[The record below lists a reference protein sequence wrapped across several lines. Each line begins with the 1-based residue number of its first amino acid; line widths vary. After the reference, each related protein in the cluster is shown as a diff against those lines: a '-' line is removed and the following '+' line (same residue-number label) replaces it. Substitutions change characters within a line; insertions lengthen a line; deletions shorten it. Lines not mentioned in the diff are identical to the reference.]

1 MRAEKHQ
8 RPGKET
14 AGSRHEPGVARQA
27 VTAAAESIGPP
38 TDTLMEEV
46 LRRENLF
53 AALKRV
59 KANKGAPGVD
69 GMSVEELPSY
79 LREAW
84 PAIREQLLSETYVPS
99 PVREVHLPK
108 PGGGTRMLGIPTVL
122 DRLITQA
129 ILQVMSPIFDRD
141 FSAHSYG
148 FRPGRSAHQAIE
160 QARRYMEAGNRWV
173 VDLDLEKFFDQVNH
187 DLLMNRVA
195 RKIKDKRLLRLIR
208 RYLTAGILHGGLV
221 SIREAGT
228 PQGSPLSPLL
238 SNILLDEFDKE
249 LERRGHCFCR
259 YADDANVYVR
269 SRRAG
274 DRVMASLT
282 HFLESKLRLKVNR
295 AKSAVDRPW
304 KRKFL
309 GYTVTNHRS
318 PRLKPAP
325 QSVQRAKDRIREI
338 THKGR
343 GRNILRVIKEINQ
356 FTRGWVGYFRLA
368 TVKQAFEALDQWLR
382 RRLRKI
388 LWEQWKK
395 PKTRFR
401 RLVALGVKAERARKA
416 TATGLGAWWN
426 AGASHMHAAITNRLL
441 AQWGL
446 LSLLDLLQTRARLS

>member
-8 RPGKET
+8 RPGKE
-14 AGSRHEPGVARQA
+14 AASSRHEPGVARQA
-27 VTAAAESIGPP
+27 VTAAAECTGPP
-38 TDTLMEEV
+38 TETLMEEV
-46 LRRENLF
+46 LRRENLLS
-53 AALKRV
+53 ALKRV
-59 KANKGAPGVD
+59 TANKGAPGVD
-69 GMSVEELPSY
+69 GMSVEELPNY

-84 PAIREQLLSETYVPS
+84 PAIREQLLSETYSPS

-108 PGGGTRMLGIPTVL
+108 PGGGRRMLGIPTVL

-129 ILQVMSPIFDRD
+129 ILQVMGPIFDRD

-148 FRPGRSAHQAIE
+148 FRPGRSAHQAVE
-160 QARRYMEAGNRWV
+160 QARRYIEGGHRWV
-173 VDLDLEKFFDQVNH
+173 VDLDLERFFDQVNH

-208 RYLTAGILHGGLV
+208 RYLTAGIMQGGLV
-221 SIREAGT
+221 SIRAAGT

-259 YADDANVYVR
+259 YADDANIYVR

-274 DRVMASLT
+274 ERVMASLT

-401 RLVALGVKAERARKA
+401 RLVALGVNAERARKA
-416 TATGLGAWWN
+416 TATGRGAWWN

-446 LSLLDLLQTRARLS
+446 LSLLGQLQTW

>member
-8 RPGKET
+8 RPGKEA

-84 PAIREQLLSETYVPS
+84 PVIREQLLSETYVPS